1 MTNENIKLLTG
12 YFRRFFQGPIFTRQ
26 KWTAFWRY
34 VGEACSLVYEKIV
47 GLDYSMVYYTKDESA
62 HHSVYTKVPDKVL
75 KRIFADVE
83 DKENKGFIDV
93 GCGKCYA
100 VTKAAQHGFRH
111 SGGVEYTKFLYNIGI
126 SNLKKKGLP
135 TEEVYNEDAKVF
147 EHYGD
152 FDVFFF
158 NNPFDETIMEPVA
171 KKIYET
177 HIGRE
182 CVLYFLN
189 PHLKPRTDAV
199 EKAGFK
205 LLKEI
210 PDKAEWYF
218 NINVYSN
225 RDNKNPIKI
234 SL

>member
-1 MTNENIKLLTG
+1 MRYLHRLIE
-12 YFRRFFQGPIFTRQ
+12 GPVFTKQ
-26 KWTAFWRY
+26 KWAAFWRY
-34 VGEACSLVYEKIV
+34 AGEAVSLVYEKMH
-47 GLDYSMVYYTKDESA
+47 GLDYSMVYYTKDENI
-62 HHSVYTKVPDKVL
+62 HHSVYTKVPAKVL
-75 KRIFADVE
+75 RRIFSDVKNIE
-83 DKENKGFIDV
+83 SKRFLDV

-100 VTKAAQHGFRH
+100 VTKAAQYGFKQY
-111 SGGVEYTKFLYNIGI
+111 GGVEYTKLLYDTGV
-126 SNLKKKGLP
+126 SNLKKKGIS
-135 TEEVYNEDAKVF
+135 TEDVYNEDAKDF

-177 HIGRE
+177 HIGHR

-189 PHLKPRTDAV
+189 PYLTPRTEAV

-205 LLKEI
+205 LIKKI

-225 RDNKNPIKI
+225 EV
-234 SL
+234 S

>member
-1 MTNENIKLLTG
+1 MDEQNAKLIKG
-12 YFRRFFQGPIFTRQ
+12 YLHRFFEGPVLTRQ
-26 KWTAFWRY
+26 KWATFWRY
-34 VGEACSLVYEKIV
+34 AGEACSLIYEKIV
-47 GLDYSMVYYTKDESA
+47 GLDYSMVYYTKGESV

-75 KRIFADVE
+75 RRIFADVK
-83 DKENKGFIDV
+83 DIQSKSFIDV

-100 VTKAAQHGFRH
+100 VTKAAKQGFKRY
-111 SGGVEYTKFLYNIGI
+111 GGVEYTKLLYDTGV
-126 SNLKKKGLP
+126 SNLKKKKLS
-135 TEEVYNEDAKVF
+135 TEDIYNGDAKDF
-147 EHYGD
+147 DYYGD

-171 KKIYET
+171 RKIYET
-177 HIGRE
+177 HVGRE

-205 LLKEI
+205 LVKEI

-218 NINVYSN
+218 SINVYSN
-225 RDNKNPIKI
+225 GT
-234 SL
+234 

>member
-1 MTNENIKLLTG
+1 MANQNVKLIMG
-12 YFRRFFQGPIFTRQ
+12 YLRRFFEGPVFTKQ
-26 KWTAFWRY
+26 KWVTFWRY
-34 VGEACSLVYEKIV
+34 AGEACSLVYEKMT
-47 GLDYSMVYYTKDESA
+47 GLDYSMVYYTKDESV
-62 HHSVYTKVPDKVL
+62 HHSVYTKVPDKIL
-75 KRIFADVE
+75 RRIFADVK
-83 DKENKGFIDV
+83 DIENKSFIDV

-100 VTKAAQHGFRH
+100 VTKAAQKGFKRY
-111 SGGVEYTKFLYNIGI
+111 GGVEYTKQLYDTGI
-126 SNLKKKGLP
+126 SNLKKKGLSV
-135 TEEVYNEDAKVF
+135 EDVYNGDAKDF
-147 EHYGD
+147 DHYGD

-205 LLKEI
+205 CIKEMV
-210 PDKAEWYF
+210 DKTEWYF

-225 RDNKNPIKI
+225 GG
-234 SL
+234 